1 MGLETEAE
9 VVGTMRSAAE
19 DEEEA
24 DPMMLPLT
32 EACEALDLDAVAGV
46 VVPDS
51 NGHLTEDEEEQAS
64 PVDGGVGGLED
75 GVEGASGKQ
84 QLPVVSSSSQG
95 MMGQEGCLVHTK
107 NWSDFNSVGSFSDFL
122 TEFVVEPDLPEPEK
136 QQLKEEGSLLHH
148 HHHPQEISDVDFFEW
163 HTDPPQQ
170 DGGGDEF
177 VGLSGTE
184 TRGDGGGMG
193 IAGIGVQQEF
203 PQLGV
208 VVAAPQKLEHW
219 NSMAGEEEEARQ
231 QSVAIATMAQEK
243 EGQQSQ
249 LFEVGA
255 AEQPDVVPQHADYV
269 EQHVGYVEQHV
280 DHVQQ
285 HGALGLEDQQQ
296 TAPAEE
302 ASGIENSY
310 PGWYY
315 DYQVSEWRQVEG
327 GVEAAN
333 TAGITTQENYAFQNG
348 EPDPSSFAI
357 SKNNEVEQVGEDGW
371 ASTTGTAQAAIEQ
384 QYPGWSWDYQA
395 QMWVQVSSEP
405 WQNSSAPAAQQQQYS
420 GQETFYE
427 QQASWQQQSQS
438 FYPQQELLQQQPQQ
452 FQQPQQPQ
460 QLQESQ
466 QPQQPLQPQQF
477 QQFQQ
482 SFYEQQDNSKQQ
494 FQSYNVGYAPSVGN
508 AQQIYANEPKQW
520 QTEQQFMNPVSFPQM
535 NGGQSW
541 GVQPPDGYQGPPVM
555 TQMHPSEMNY
565 NYTGSSHTSNYVQQQ
580 PWSNSNNNNNNNNAY
595 HHHHQYVERPL
606 QLSSSP
612 PRSVYEAMQTSVGR
626 PPHSL
631 ACFGFGGKL
640 MMMKLK
646 DPVTLHTSNG
656 DQVLNSGVL
665 FV

>member
-1 MGLETEAE
+1 M
-9 VVGTMRSAAE
+9 
-19 DEEEA
+19 
-24 DPMMLPLT
+24 
-32 EACEALDLDAVAGV
+32 
-46 VVPDS
+46 
-51 NGHLTEDEEEQAS
+51 
-64 PVDGGVGGLED
+64 
-75 GVEGASGKQ
+75 
-84 QLPVVSSSSQG
+84 
-95 MMGQEGCLVHTK
+95 
-107 NWSDFNSVGSFSDFL
+107 
-122 TEFVVEPDLPEPEK
+122 FVVEPDLPKPEK
-136 QQLKEEGSLLHH
+136 QQLKEEGSLLL

-170 DGGGDEF
+170 AGGGAEF

-193 IAGIGVQQEF
+193 ITGIGVQQEF

-219 NSMAGEEEEARQ
+219 NSMAGEEEEAWQ
-231 QSVAIATMAQEK
+231 QSAAIATMAQEK

-255 AEQPDVVPQHADYV
+255 AEQPDVGSQHAD
-269 EQHVGYVEQHV
+269 YVEQHV

-285 HGALGLEDQQQ
+285 HGALVLEDQQQ

-302 ASGIENSY
+302 ASGIENLY

-327 GVEAAN
+327 GVEAAD
-333 TAGITTQENYAFQNG
+333 TAGITTEENYAFQNG

-357 SKNNEVEQVGEDGW
+357 SKNNKVEQVGEDGW

-395 QMWVQVSSEP
+395 QMWVQVPSEP

-452 FQQPQQPQ
+452 LQQSQQPQQPQ
-460 QLQESQ
+460 QLQQ
-466 QPQQPLQPQQF
+466 A
-477 QQFQQ
+477 QQ

-494 FQSYNVGYAPSVGN
+494 FQSYNFGYAPSVSN

-541 GVQPPDGYQGPPVM
+541 GVQSADGYQGPPVM
-555 TQMHPSEMNY
+555 AQMHPSEMNY
-565 NYTGSSHTSNYVQQQ
+565 NYTSSSHTSNYVQQQ
-580 PWSNSNNNNNNNNAY
+580 PWSNSNNNNNAY
-595 HHHHQYVERPL
+595 HHHQYVQHPL

-612 PRSVYEAMQTSVGR
+612 PKSVYEAMQTSVGR

-640 MMMKLK
+640 MTMKLK

-656 DQVLNSGVL
+656 DQVLNSEVL
-665 FV
+665 VV